1 MKRTD
6 KEAEILEY
14 ALEVFKNTTGID
26 YRIDKEQA
34 HDQDPRHDALIILKK
49 DGTEYQYSVEIKT
62 RINNQI
68 LGAIIDRMR
77 RLPQDGLII
86 TDYVNPNIAEKLK
99 DMNVPFIDT
108 AGNAYVKEPGL
119 YVFIKGNKPGRIQ
132 NLNVARQAMLTITPR
147 LFPPTILTAEPRGQA
162 FQPAGLKVVF
172 ALLNNPEIVNA
183 PYREIA
189 KTADV
194 ALGTVGW
201 VIRNLKEQR
210 FLIENGK
217 DKGRKRFRTL
227 MDKTSLLDKWVEAYN
242 EKLRPTLVVG
252 RYDTA
257 QDRWWDNID
266 INNYGACWGGEV
278 AAARIT
284 GYLKPQVG
292 TIYVDEMPAQ
302 LLMGFRMQYDPHGN
316 AEILKKFWNE
326 EINRKIRPDIAPLIV
341 VYADLLATGDARN
354 LETARLLYD
363 NEIIGLIGQ
372 N

>member
-49 DGTEYQYSVEIKT
+49 DGTEYRYSVEIKT

-147 LFPPTILTAEPRGQA
+147 LFPPTILRGQA